1 MTVIS
6 VSRISLAQPDQRQYL
21 FLALTISGSQL
32 RPGLLNLQRC
42 TALRWLCLEPTV
54 TKSGDNLYCYHSAN
68 DSFRV

>member
-32 RPGLLNLQRC
+32 SAPARAPKFATLHGPPLALPGAYRYKIRRQSLLLS
-42 TALRWLCLEPTV
+42 LC
-54 TKSGDNLYCYHSAN
+54 
-68 DSFRV
+68 